1 MNKFPLLG
9 VAALAFAVALAVQ
22 MLPASAQDKV
32 VAKVNGKTLTEADL
46 RFAEAEIGSELNQL
60 PEDTKRRVLVE
71 YLIENQ
77 LFADAA
83 DGQRLGQGSLFEE
96 RMAYWKRRALR
107 DSFFDKNVKDAVP
120 EAEAK
125 RIYDQQVGQ
134 QPGEEQVRARHILV
148 ESEQKARE
156 IFEKIAHGDDF
167 AKLAKEH
174 SKDPGSKER
183 GGDLGYFGKGMMVPQ
198 FEEAAFKIAKGEVS
212 QPIQTQFGWHIIKVD
227 DRRKS
232 EPPTFDSVKAQILA
246 SLVHRK
252 AQEVAGSLRKS
263 AKIEYVDEAVKRQ
276 IEEEEKQKAGGG
288 AKLPRL
294 PQ

>member
-1 MNKFPLLG
+1 MKKFPSLG

-22 MLPASAQDKV
+22 PLPVSAQDKV

-60 PEDTKRRVLVE
+60 PEDTRRRVLVE

-125 RIYDQQVGQ
+125 RIYEQQVGQ
-134 QPGEEQVRARHILV
+134 QSAEEQVRARHILV
-148 ESEQKARE
+148 ENEQKARE

-212 QPIQTQFGWHIIKVD
+212 QPIQTQFGWHIIKVE

>member
-1 MNKFPLLG
+1 MNRIPLLG
-9 VAALAFAVALAVQ
+9 AAAIALAIVAATEPSPAFAQ
-22 MLPASAQDKV
+22 EKV
-32 VAKVNGKTLTEADL
+32 VAKVNGKALTEADL

-107 DSFFDKNVKDAVP
+107 DSYFDKNVKDAVP

-134 QPGEEQVRARHILV
+134 QPSEEQVRARHILV

-167 AKLAKEH
+167 AKLAREH

-198 FEEAAFKIAKGEVS
+198 FEEAAFKLAKGEVS
-212 QPIQTQFGWHIIKVD
+212 QPFQTQFGWHIIKVE

-263 AKIEYVDEAVKRQ
+263 AKIEYVDESVKKQ
-276 IEEEEKQKAGGG
+276 IEEEERQKAGG

>member
-1 MNKFPLLG
+1 MNRFPLLG
-9 VAALAFAVALAVQ
+9 AAAIALAIVAAVEPSPAV
-22 MLPASAQDKV
+22 AQDKV
-32 VAKVNGKTLTEADL
+32 VAKVNGKSLTEADL

-107 DSFFDKNVKDAVP
+107 DSYFDKNVKDAVP

-134 QPGEEQVRARHILV
+134 QPSEEQVRARHILV

-167 AKLAKEH
+167 AKLAREH

-198 FEEAAFKIAKGEVS
+198 FEEAAFKLAKGEVS
-212 QPIQTQFGWHIIKVD
+212 QPFQTQFGWHIIKVE

-252 AQEVAGSLRKS
+252 AQEVAGTLRKG
-263 AKIEYVDEAVKRQ
+263 AKIEYVDESVKKQ
-276 IEEEEKQKAGGG
+276 IEDEERQKAGG